1 MRLCFGT
8 YCSVLSVCLT
18 PFGDTRKLCEEI
30 FKTVAPSHG
39 IISRDSSHAVAS
51 GKSNLPGDVLE
62 AAADIDTPEKAK
74 DVAQRFRT
82 KVIKYLELNK
92 RKEIVLALQDII
104 KKSGIDDDV
113 VVDLVDGLTKAQ
125 IVGLKEFILHDFLA
139 GIFLYTCQ
147 TSNSKME
154 KHVKEVTENYVHGF
168 ANQAPFISF
177 VGSYSA
183 SSIDVA
189 KSIGADSV
197 ALALVAEAGGNCLKC
212 GRKIASFA
220 SGSGVDYATR
230 VNLAPGEDAVLCV
243 DCARQLH
250 TLSQGEI
257 QKLLEKKKIYH
268 IRSMAREAMSKHSL
282 SAEIRKALLAVSKMK
297 ASPETELREK
307 PTKVENK
314 VQDEALKDLILLRVT
329 RRYNGVNKIL
339 YQLSGE
345 DKVVMDDHAKIIRR
359 MYEDAR
365 DVKGLNQDGIFNE
378 LVNEICAQTSSEM
391 RTAAEIV
398 VSYFVQRCEVFD
410 ETSKQ
415 GDSVFTIGNSSIPSD
430 TGDRIKEGHI
440 AEGTA

>member
-1 MRLCFGT
+1 M
-8 YCSVLSVCLT
+8 
-18 PFGDTRKLCEEI
+18 
-30 FKTVAPSHG
+30 
-39 IISRDSSHAVAS
+39 
-51 GKSNLPGDVLE
+51 
-62 AAADIDTPEKAK
+62 
-74 DVAQRFRT
+74 
-82 KVIKYLELNK
+82 
-92 RKEIVLALQDII
+92 
-104 KKSGIDDDV
+104 
-113 VVDLVDGLTKAQ
+113 DLVDGLTKAQ
-125 IVGLKEFILHDFLA
+125 IVGLKEFVLHDFLA
-139 GIFLYTCQ
+139 GVFLYTCQ

-154 KHVKEVTENYVHGF
+154 KFVKEVTEDYVHSF

-177 VGSYSA
+177 VASYSV

-230 VNLAPGEDAVLCV
+230 VNLASGEDAVFCV

-250 TLSQGEI
+250 TLSQGEL
-257 QKLLEKKKIYH
+257 QALLEKKKNFH

-297 ASPETELREK
+297 ASPDTALKEK

-345 DKVVMDDHAKIIRR
+345 DKVVMDEHAKIIRR

-391 RTAAEIV
+391 RTAADIV

-410 ETSKQ
+410 EASKQ
-415 GDSVFTIGNSSIPSD
+415 GDPVFTVGNSPIPSN
-430 TGDRIKEGHI
+430 TGDRITE
-440 AEGTA
+440 

>member
-8 YCSVLSVCLT
+8 YCAVLSVCLT
-18 PFGDTRKLCEEI
+18 PIGDTRKLCEEM
-30 FKTVAPSHG
+30 FKTVAPNHG
-39 IISRDSSHAVAS
+39 VVTRDSSHAAAS

-62 AAADIDTPEKAK
+62 AADIDTPEKAK
-74 DVAQRFRT
+74 EVAQQFNA

-92 RKEIVLALQDII
+92 RKEIVLALQDVIRTDDI
-104 KKSGIDDDV
+104 GDDV

-125 IVGLKEFILHDFLA
+125 IAGLKEFVLDDFLA
-139 GIFLYTCQ
+139 GVFLYTCQ

-154 KHVKEVTENYVHGF
+154 KYIKEVTEDYVHSF
-168 ANQAPFISF
+168 ANQAAFISF

-212 GRKIASFA
+212 GRKIASLA

-230 VNLAPGEDAVLCV
+230 VKLTPEEDAVFCV

-250 TLSQGEI
+250 TLSQGEL
-257 QKLLEKKKIYH
+257 QRLLEKKKDFH

-282 SAEIRKALLAVSKMK
+282 STEIRKALLAISIMK
-297 ASPETELREK
+297 ASPETELKEK

-345 DKVVMDDHAKIIRR
+345 DKVVMDEHAKIIRR
-359 MYEDAR
+359 MYEDAK

-378 LVNEICAQTSSEM
+378 LVNEICAQTSSDM

-415 GDSVFTIGNSSIPSD
+415 GDPVFAIGNSPLPSD
-430 TGDRIKEGHI
+430 TGDHITEGHI
-440 AEGTA
+440 AKGTA

>member
-8 YCSVLSVCLT
+8 YCTALSVCLT
-18 PFGDTRKLCEEI
+18 PFGDTRKLCEEM
-30 FKTVAPSHG
+30 FKAVAPKHG
-39 IISRDSSHAVAS
+39 VITRDSSHATAS

-62 AAADIDTPEKAK
+62 AATDIDTPEKAQE
-74 DVAQRFRT
+74 VARRFNT

-104 KKSGIDDDV
+104 RTDEIGDDV
-113 VVDLVDGLTKAQ
+113 VVDLVDGLTKTQ
-125 IVGLKEFILHDFLA
+125 IVGLKEFILQDFLA
-139 GIFLYTCQ
+139 GVFLYTCQ

-154 KHVKEVTENYVHGF
+154 KYVKEVTEEYVHGF
-168 ANQAPFISF
+168 ANQTPFISF
-177 VGSYSA
+177 VSSYSA
-183 SSIDVA
+183 SSIDVT

-212 GRKIASFA
+212 GRKLATFV

-230 VNLAPGEDAVLCV
+230 VRLIPGEDAVLCV
-243 DCARQLH
+243 DCARE
-250 TLSQGEI
+250 LSSLPQGEL
-257 QKLLEKKKIYH
+257 QRLLDKKKKLH
-268 IRSMAREAMSKHSL
+268 VRSMTREAMSKHSL
-282 SAEIRKALLAVSKMK
+282 SSEIRKTLLAVSKMK
-297 ASPETELREK
+297 ASPETALKEK
-307 PTKVENK
+307 PIKVENK

-345 DKVVMDDHAKIIRR
+345 DKVVVDEHAKIIRR

-378 LVNEICAQTSSEM
+378 LVNEICAQTSSDM

-415 GDSVFTIGNSSIPSD
+415 GDPILAIGNSPISSD
-430 TGDRIKEGHI
+430 TGDRITEGHI
-440 AEGTA
+440 AEGSS

>member
-8 YCSVLSVCLT
+8 YCTVLSVCLT
-18 PFGDTRKLCEEI
+18 PFGDTRKLCEEM
-30 FKTVAPSHG
+30 FKTVAPNHG
-39 IISRDSSHAVAS
+39 VVTRDASHAAAS
-51 GKSNLPGDVLE
+51 GKNNLPGDVLE
-62 AAADIDTPEKAK
+62 GAADIDTSEKTK
-74 DVAQRFRT
+74 DVARQFSA
-82 KVIKYLELNK
+82 KVIKYLEFKK

-104 KKSGIDDDV
+104 KTDDIDDDV
-113 VVDLVDGLTKAQ
+113 IVDLVDGLTKAQ
-125 IVGLKEFILHDFLA
+125 IVGLKEFVLHDFLA
-139 GIFLYTCQ
+139 GVFLYTCQ

-154 KHVKEVTENYVHGF
+154 KFVKEVTEDYVHSF

-177 VGSYSA
+177 VASYSV

-230 VNLAPGEDAVLCV
+230 VNLASGEDAVFCV

-250 TLSQGEI
+250 TLSQGEL
-257 QKLLEKKKIYH
+257 QALLEKKKNFH

-297 ASPETELREK
+297 ASPDTALKEK

-345 DKVVMDDHAKIIRR
+345 DKVVMDEHAKIIRR

-391 RTAAEIV
+391 RTAADIV

-410 ETSKQ
+410 EASKQ
-415 GDSVFTIGNSSIPSD
+415 GDPVCTVGNSPIPSN
-430 TGDRIKEGHI
+430 TGDLI
-440 AEGTA
+440 T

>member
-8 YCSVLSVCLT
+8 YCAVLSVCLT
-18 PFGDTRKLCEEI
+18 PIGDTRKLCEEM
-30 FKTVAPSHG
+30 FKTVAPNHG
-39 IISRDSSHAVAS
+39 VVTRDSSHAAAS

-74 DVAQRFRT
+74 EVAQQFNA

-92 RKEIVLALQDII
+92 RKEIVLALQDVIRTDDI
-104 KKSGIDDDV
+104 GDDV

-125 IVGLKEFILHDFLA
+125 IAGLKEFVLDDFLA
-139 GIFLYTCQ
+139 GVFLYTCQ

-154 KHVKEVTENYVHGF
+154 KYIKEVTEDYVHSF
-168 ANQAPFISF
+168 ANQAAFISF

-212 GRKIASFA
+212 GRKIASLA

-230 VNLAPGEDAVLCV
+230 VKLTPEEDAVFCV

-250 TLSQGEI
+250 TLSQGEL
-257 QKLLEKKKIYH
+257 QRLLEKKKDFH

-282 SAEIRKALLAVSKMK
+282 STEIRKALLAISIMK
-297 ASPETELREK
+297 ASPETELKEK

-345 DKVVMDDHAKIIRR
+345 DKVVMDEHAKIIRR
-359 MYEDAR
+359 MYEDAK

-378 LVNEICAQTSSEM
+378 LVNEICAQTSSDM

-415 GDSVFTIGNSSIPSD
+415 GDPVFAIGNSPLPSD
-430 TGDRIKEGHI
+430 TGDHITEGHI
-440 AEGTA
+440 AKGTA